1 MLPLGSMSSVG
12 HDLKSILFH
21 IFTEYIKATLNG
33 SKIKPSQD
41 MQTNLNNLIMRSNVK
56 IIYESR
62 WSYDLPHLSNV
73 IVMQQR
79 YDLDNASVDSFVK

>member
-1 MLPLGSMSSVG
+1 
-12 HDLKSILFH
+12 
-21 IFTEYIKATLNG
+21 
-33 SKIKPSQD
+33 

-62 WSYDLPHLSNV
+62 WSYAMSHLSNV

-79 YDLDNASVDSFVK
+79 YDLNNASVDSFVK